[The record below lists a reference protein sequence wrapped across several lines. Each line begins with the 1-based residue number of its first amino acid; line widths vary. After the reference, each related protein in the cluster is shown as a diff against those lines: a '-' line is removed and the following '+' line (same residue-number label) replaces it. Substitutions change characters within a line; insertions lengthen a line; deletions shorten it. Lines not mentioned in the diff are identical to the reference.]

1 MQGAEML
8 TATYTLA
15 AISAEQK
22 KARTILSRLRDY
34 IDEYLM
40 RLQELDLGKIE
51 ATLNNLTQFDRYCHA
66 RKVEKYLIP
75 SVRGTAQE
83 IDKLVAELESMS
95 ARAVEKLQAAQEKLR
110 QVVDQGIDKVR
121 ELFRAMEAYCDSLLT
136 RLEKEEEELLPLLGR
151 LLPGDEWFEIAA
163 KFLRSEEGP
172 RRQQVAPPHV
182 PQPG

>member
-1 MQGAEML
+1 ML
-8 TATYTLA
+8 TATYTIA

-22 KARTILSRLRDY
+22 KAHTILSRLREY
-34 IDEYLM
+34 IDAYLM
-40 RLQELDLGKIE
+40 RLQEFDLSKIE
-51 ATLNNLTQFDRYCHA
+51 ATLNTLSQFDRYCHA

-95 ARAVEKLQAAQEKLR
+95 ARAIEKLHAAQEKLR
-110 QVVDQGIDKVR
+110 QAAEQGIDKVR

-151 LLPGDEWFEIAA
+151 LLPGDEWFEIGA
-163 KFLRSEEGP
+163 KFLRSEELP
-172 RRQQVAPPHV
+172 QRQHVAPPRV
-182 PQPG
+182 PNPL